1 MHSSTSSDISN
12 NSDNTDTSSN
22 YSGEYSDNYNID
34 ISNRAKQYKVVYDLE
49 QLSNFHSCTALDYRT
64 QTVYLFVIH
73 ESRNDIVS
81 YINFLERCVVMSGYN
96 NINYDYP
103 MLHYILTNKD
113 TLVLLTPQQINKI
126 LYAESQ
132 RIIDSGKLAG
142 STGFKKRTIP
152 ANQIIIPQLDLMAIN
167 SLTNEARRASLKQ
180 LQFAMRGGNLQEMPI
195 HHYSVVKTE
204 QV

>member
-1 MHSSTSSDISN
+1 
-12 NSDNTDTSSN
+12 
-22 YSGEYSDNYNID
+22 
-34 ISNRAKQYKVVYDLE
+34 
-49 QLSNFHSCTALDYRT
+49 
-64 QTVYLFVIH
+64 
-73 ESRNDIVS
+73 
-81 YINFLERCVVMSGYN
+81 MSGYN

-180 LQFAMRGGNLQEMPI
+180 LQFAMR
-195 HHYSVVKTE
+195 
-204 QV
+204 